1 MEDKPDGYF
10 DDDFDIEI
18 GVALIKAE
26 LEIVLAGKP
35 YTHVVTAL
43 LELIARKTET
53 ENDTFFVFEQI
64 LELLPA
70 VARKFEE

>member
-1 MEDKPDGYF
+1 MADKPEGYF

-26 LEIVLAGKP
+26 IEVVLVGKP

-53 ENDTFFVFEQI
+53 ENDASFVFEQI
-64 LELLPA
+64 LELLPD
-70 VARKFEE
+70 VAKRFGE